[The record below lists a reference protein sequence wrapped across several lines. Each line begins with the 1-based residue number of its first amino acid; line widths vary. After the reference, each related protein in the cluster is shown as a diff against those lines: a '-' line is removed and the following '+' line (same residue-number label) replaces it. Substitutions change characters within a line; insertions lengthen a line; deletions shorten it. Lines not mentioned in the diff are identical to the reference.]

1 MNSTAATF
9 ATTAADRPVRVGN
22 RRKLAVAGRLT
33 WRDANG
39 TLRFASVVTRDVSDT
54 DVFVECQGP
63 ASIPK
68 FRLVHFQVERSAQ
81 SRPTCRPSLRAG
93 KLLSAIYRVGPCES
107 ATGTP
112 KGYAIRLLNAP
123 SNAKSTKAPLATGEL
138 RRAAPGLGSRLRGS
152 IRRR

>member
-1 MNSTAATF
+1 MNATATAPTAAS
-9 ATTAADRPVRVGN
+9 AERPVRVGN
-22 RRKLAVAGRLT
+22 RRKLSVAGRLT

-81 SRPTCRPSLRAG
+81 GRSDLPSVLRAG
-93 KLLSAIYRVGPCES
+93 KLLSAIYRVGPCEPT
-107 ATGTP
+107 TGTP
-112 KGYAIRLLNAP
+112 KGYAIRRLTAP
-123 SNAKSTKAPLATGEL
+123 PAAKSVGVPLAM
-138 RRAAPGLGSRLRGS
+138 AN
-152 IRRR
+152 

>member
-1 MNSTAATF
+1 MNSSAAHIDIS
-9 ATTAADRPVRVGN
+9 AERHARVGD

-54 DVFVECQGP
+54 DAFVECQGP

-81 SRPTCRPSLRAG
+81 NRTDLPPALRAG
-93 KLLSAIYRVGPCES
+93 KLLSAIYRVGPCQAS
-107 ATGTP
+107 TGTP

-123 SNAKSTKAPLATGEL
+123 SIAKSTKAELAM
-138 RRAAPGLGSRLRGS
+138 AN
-152 IRRR
+152 

>member
-1 MNSTAATF
+1 MNATAA
-9 ATTAADRPVRVGN
+9 APIAASAERPVRVGN
-22 RRKLAVAGRLT
+22 RRKLSVAGRLT

-81 SRPTCRPSLRAG
+81 GRSDLPSVLRAG
-93 KLLSAIYRVGPCES
+93 KLLSAIYRVGPCEPT
-107 ATGTP
+107 TGTP
-112 KGYAIRLLNAP
+112 KGYAIRLLTAP
-123 SNAKSTKAPLATGEL
+123 TVAKSVGVPLAM
-138 RRAAPGLGSRLRGS
+138 AN
-152 IRRR
+152 

>member
-1 MNSTAATF
+1 MNSPAPVAATP
-9 ATTAADRPVRVGN
+9 AEHAVRAGN
-22 RRKLAVAGRLT
+22 RRKLTVAGRLT

-39 TLRFASVVTRDVSDT
+39 MLRFASVVTRDVSET

-81 SRPTCRPSLRAG
+81 NRPDLPAALRAG

-107 ATGTP
+107 TTGTP

-123 SNAKSTKAPLATGEL
+123 SIEKATKAPLAL
-138 RRAAPGLGSRLRGS
+138 AN
-152 IRRR
+152 

>member
-1 MNSTAATF
+1 MNATAATL

-39 TLRFASVVTRDVSDT
+39 TLRFASVVTRDVSET

-81 SRPTCRPSLRAG
+81 GRTDLPAVASRRQAAVGHLPRRTVRVGDRHAKGVCDSPAERAG
-93 KLLSAIYRVGPCES
+93 DGQVA
-107 ATGTP
+107 
-112 KGYAIRLLNAP
+112 
-123 SNAKSTKAPLATGEL
+123 TKAPLAL
-138 RRAAPGLGSRLRGS
+138 AN
-152 IRRR
+152 

>member
-1 MNSTAATF
+1 MNSTAATLE
-9 ATTAADRPVRVGN
+9 TAAAEHSIRVGN

-39 TLRFASVVTRDVSDT
+39 TLRFASVVTRDVSET

-81 SRPTCRPSLRAG
+81 NRPDLPAALRAG
-93 KLLSAIYRVGPCES
+93 KLLSAVYRVGPCES
-107 ATGTP
+107 TTGTP
-112 KGYAIRLLNAP
+112 KGYAIRLLTTPAA
-123 SNAKSTKAPLATGEL
+123 AKATKAPLAL
-138 RRAAPGLGSRLRGS
+138 AN
-152 IRRR
+152 

>member
-1 MNSTAATF
+1 MNATAATP
-9 ATTAADRPVRVGN
+9 TAASAERPVRVGN
-22 RRKLAVAGRLT
+22 RRKLSVAGRLT

-39 TLRFASVVTRDVSDT
+39 TLRFASVVPRDVSDT

-81 SRPTCRPSLRAG
+81 GRSDLPSVLRAG
-93 KLLSAIYRVGPCES
+93 KLLSAIYRVGPCEP

-112 KGYAIRLLNAP
+112 KGYAIRLLTAP
-123 SNAKSTKAPLATGEL
+123 SVA
-138 RRAAPGLGSRLRGS
+138 
-152 IRRR
+152 

>member
-1 MNSTAATF
+1 MNSTAATLGT
-9 ATTAADRPVRVGN
+9 ATPEHPERAGN

-39 TLRFASVVTRDVSDT
+39 TLRFASVVTRDVSET
-54 DVFVECQGP
+54 DAFVECQGP

-81 SRPTCRPSLRAG
+81 NRPDLPAALRAG

-107 ATGTP
+107 TTGTP
-112 KGYAIRLLNAP
+112 KGYAIRLLTTPAM
-123 SNAKSTKAPLATGEL
+123 AKTTKAPLAL
-138 RRAAPGLGSRLRGS
+138 AN
-152 IRRR
+152 

>member
-1 MNSTAATF
+1 MNSAAHIDIS
-9 ATTAADRPVRVGN
+9 AERPARVGN

-54 DVFVECQGP
+54 DAFVECQGP

-81 SRPTCRPSLRAG
+81 NRTDLPPALRAG
-93 KLLSAIYRVGPCES
+93 KLLSAIYRVGPCQAS
-107 ATGTP
+107 TGTP

-123 SNAKSTKAPLATGEL
+123 SIAKSTKAELAM
-138 RRAAPGLGSRLRGS
+138 AN
-152 IRRR
+152 

>member
-1 MNSTAATF
+1 MTPLPTTRPTMNATAATLPP
-9 ATTAADRPVRVGN
+9 AVAERPTRVSN

-39 TLRFASVVTRDVSDT
+39 TLRFASVVTRDVSET
-54 DVFVECQGP
+54 DAFVECQGP

-81 SRPTCRPSLRAG
+81 NRPDLPPVLRAG
-93 KLLSAIYRVGPCES
+93 KLLSAIYRVGPCDS
-107 ATGTP
+107 TTGTP

-123 SNAKSTKAPLATGEL
+123 AVNRAAKTPLAM
-138 RRAAPGLGSRLRGS
+138 AN
-152 IRRR
+152 

>member
-1 MNSTAATF
+1 
-9 ATTAADRPVRVGN
+9 VGD

-54 DVFVECQGP
+54 DAFVECQGP

-81 SRPTCRPSLRAG
+81 NRTDLPPALRAG
-93 KLLSAIYRVGPCES
+93 KLLSAIYRVGPCQAS
-107 ATGTP
+107 TGTP

-123 SNAKSTKAPLATGEL
+123 SIAKSTKAELAM
-138 RRAAPGLGSRLRGS
+138 AN
-152 IRRR
+152 

>member
-1 MNSTAATF
+1 MTTSPTAANSNTLH
-9 ATTAADRPVRVGN
+9 PRVGN

-33 WRDANG
+33 WRDGNG

-54 DVFVECQGP
+54 DAFVECQAP

-68 FRLVHFQVERSAQ
+68 YRLVHFQVERTAQDRSDLPSA
-81 SRPTCRPSLRAG
+81 LRAG

-112 KGYAIRLLNAP
+112 KGYAIRLLTPPATRKNA
-123 SNAKSTKAPLATGEL
+123 NEQLAL
-138 RRAAPGLGSRLRGS
+138 AN
-152 IRRR
+152 